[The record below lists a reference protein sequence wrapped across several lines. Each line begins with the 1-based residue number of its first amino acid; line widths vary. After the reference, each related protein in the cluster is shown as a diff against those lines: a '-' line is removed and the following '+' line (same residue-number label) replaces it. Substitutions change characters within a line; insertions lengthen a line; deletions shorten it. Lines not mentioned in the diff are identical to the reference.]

1 MIGTDSLYNSKKCF
15 PESII
20 QNNPYF
26 GRLTTTE
33 ALQVSLGDNFHIELE
48 FGMLVVGERKNGVSE
63 KERTPIKN
71 LTTLGLEPSRNWS
84 EARAFTPTPF
94 LGHVPP

>member
-20 QNNPYF
+20 QNNP
-26 GRLTTTE
+26 TK

>member
-1 MIGTDSLYNSKKCF
+1 MIRTNSLYNSKKCF

-26 GRLTTTE
+26 GRLTITK

-71 LTTLGLEPSRNWS
+71 LTTLGLEPSRN
-84 EARAFTPTPF
+84 
-94 LGHVPP
+94 

>member
-26 GRLTTTE
+26 GRLPTTK